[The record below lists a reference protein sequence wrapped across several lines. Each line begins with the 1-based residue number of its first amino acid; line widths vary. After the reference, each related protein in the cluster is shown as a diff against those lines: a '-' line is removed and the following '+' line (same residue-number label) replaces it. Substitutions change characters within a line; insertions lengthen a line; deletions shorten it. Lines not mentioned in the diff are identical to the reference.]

1 MFCGEATPPLFISCF
16 FLFLFLF
23 CFVFFFLFFF
33 LCFFLFAFLFA
44 FILLFFF
51 CLFFYSLFLSPTPQ
65 RISYHNK
72 TTVSPRNYGVFADV
86 FTDFKLQTLTKPYFV
101 SVCLRLFVY
110 RRQIK
115 NHYAVWE
122 DIIIPPIK
130 NCLFQENNGRRDS
143 TPYDRSHV
151 HIGAIH

>member
-1 MFCGEATPPLFISCF
+1 MAKPHPLS
-16 FLFLFLF
+16 LSL
-23 CFVFFFLFFF
+23 VFFSFFF
-33 LCFFLFAFLFA
+33 FSVLFSFFFSFFFASFF
-44 FILLFFF
+44 LLFFLL
-51 CLFFYSLFLSPTPQ
+51 LFYFSFSVSFFILSFSPPTPQ

-151 HIGAIH
+151 HT